1 MALNPILAHGLNQF
15 GALTP
20 EPTVVIGNS
29 PSMRVLHGVVGNLAG
44 TEVPVMI
51 LGESG
56 TGKRSLAVLIHKSS
70 PRASELLLEVECRR
84 LNGDAFEARS
94 RASGQASP
102 FSTAGT
108 LLLIEVA
115 DLSAAAQSRLAALL
129 TRNESPNNAL
139 RPRII
144 ATSRKDLDQEI
155 RLGRFRE
162 DLYYRFSGVC
172 LRIPPLRHRREDL
185 PLLTEFF
192 LDKYS
197 RLFSRPRPQLT
208 PQLLRFLSEM
218 NWTRNVTELEDV
230 IRTVVAVGDV
240 RIATTALKASVASSG
255 HPVSGPRE
263 SVSLKEAAK
272 AASHQA
278 ERELILKV
286 LTRTQWN
293 RKRAAQEL
301 KISYKALLYK
311 MKQIGCTHE
320 NGPVQERGQ
329 E

>member
-1 MALNPILAHGLNQF
+1 MALNPILTHGLNQF

-20 EPTVVIGNS
+20 EPTFVIGNS
-29 PSMRVLHGVVGNLAG
+29 PSMRALHGVVGNLAG

-51 LGESG
+51 LGEAG
-56 TGKRSLAVLIHKSS
+56 AGKRSLAALIHKSS
-70 PRASELLLEVECRR
+70 PRASELLLDVECRR

-94 RASGQASP
+94 RTNGQASA

-115 DLSAAAQSRLAALL
+115 DLSAAAQSRLATLL
-129 TRNESPNNAL
+129 TRNDSPGNAM

-172 LRIPPLRHRREDL
+172 LRIPPLRHRRDDL
-185 PLLTEFF
+185 PVLTEFF

-197 RLFSRPRPQLT
+197 RLFSRPRPHLT
-208 PQLLRFLSEM
+208 PQLLKFLSEM
-218 NWTRNVTELEDV
+218 NWTRNVAELEDA
-230 IRTVVAVGDV
+230 IRTIVAIGDV
-240 RIATTALKASVASSG
+240 RIATTALRATVAGNG
-255 HPVSGPRE
+255 HPGVDPRE

-286 LTRTQWN
+286 LARTQWN

-320 NGPVQERGQ
+320 NGTVQERGQ

>member
-1 MALNPILAHGLNQF
+1 MALNPILTHGLNQF

-20 EPTVVIGNS
+20 EPTFVIGKS
-29 PSMRVLHGVVGNLAG
+29 PSMRALHGVVGNLAG

-51 LGESG
+51 LGETG
-56 TGKRSLAVLIHKSS
+56 TGKRSLATLIHKSS

-94 RASGQASP
+94 RTNGIVSP

-115 DLSAAAQSRLAALL
+115 DLSTAAQSRLAALL
-129 TRNESPNNAL
+129 SRNDSPGNAM

-144 ATSRKDLDQEI
+144 ATSRKELDQEI

-197 RLFSRPRPQLT
+197 QLFSRPRPQLT
-208 PQLLRFLSEM
+208 PQLLKFLSEM
-218 NWTRNVTELEDV
+218 NWTRNVTELEDA
-230 IRTVVAVGDV
+230 IRTVVAIGDV
-240 RIATTALKASVASSG
+240 RIATTALKASVASNG
-255 HPVSGPRE
+255 HPGIDPRE
-263 SVSLKEAAK
+263 SVSLKETAK

-293 RKRAAQEL
+293 RKRAALEL

-320 NGPVQERGQ
+320 NGTVQERGQ

>member
-1 MALNPILAHGLNQF
+1 MALNPILTHGLNQF

-20 EPTVVIGNS
+20 EPTFVIGKS
-29 PSMRVLHGVVGNLAG
+29 PSMRALHGVVGNLAG

-51 LGESG
+51 LGETG
-56 TGKRSLAVLIHKSS
+56 TGKRSLATLIHKSS

-94 RASGQASP
+94 RTNGIVSP

-115 DLSAAAQSRLAALL
+115 DLSTAAQSRLAALL
-129 TRNESPNNAL
+129 SRNDSPGNAM

-144 ATSRKDLDQEI
+144 ATSRKELDQEI

-185 PLLTEFF
+185 TLLTEFF

-197 RLFSRPRPQLT
+197 QLFSRPRPQLT
-208 PQLLRFLSEM
+208 PQLLKFLSEM
-218 NWTRNVTELEDV
+218 NWTRNVTELEDA
-230 IRTVVAVGDV
+230 IRTVVAIGDV
-240 RIATTALKASVASSG
+240 RIATTALRASVASNG
-255 HPVSGPRE
+255 HPGIDPRE
-263 SVSLKEAAK
+263 SVSLKETAK

-320 NGPVQERGQ
+320 NGTVQERGQ

>member
-218 NWTRNVTELEDV
+218 NWTRNVTELEDA
-230 IRTVVAVGDV
+230 IRSVVAVGDV

>member
-1 MALNPILAHGLNQF
+1 MALNPILTHGLNQF

-20 EPTVVIGNS
+20 EPTFVIGKS
-29 PSMRVLHGVVGNLAG
+29 PSMRALHGVVGNLAG

-51 LGESG
+51 LGETG
-56 TGKRSLAVLIHKSS
+56 TGKRSLATLIHKSS

-94 RASGQASP
+94 RTNGIVSP

-115 DLSAAAQSRLAALL
+115 DLSTAAQSRLAALL
-129 TRNESPNNAL
+129 SRNDSPGNAM

-144 ATSRKDLDQEI
+144 ATSRKELDQEI

-197 RLFSRPRPQLT
+197 QLFSRPRPQLT
-208 PQLLRFLSEM
+208 PQLLKFLSEM
-218 NWTRNVTELEDV
+218 NWTRNVTELEDA
-230 IRTVVAVGDV
+230 IRTVVAIGDV
-240 RIATTALKASVASSG
+240 RIATTALKASVASNG
-255 HPVSGPRE
+255 HPGIDPRE
-263 SVSLKEAAK
+263 SVSLKETAK

-320 NGPVQERGQ
+320 NGTVQERGQ

>member
-1 MALNPILAHGLNQF
+1 MALNPIISHGLNQF
-15 GALTP
+15 GALTS
-20 EPTVVIGNS
+20 EPTFVIGHS
-29 PSMRVLHGVVGNLAG
+29 PSMRALYGVVANLAG

-51 LGESG
+51 LGEACA
-56 TGKRSLAVLIHKSS
+56 GKRSLAALIHRSS
-70 PRASELLLEVECRR
+70 PRASEPLVEVECRG
-84 LNGDAFEARS
+84 LNGEAFEARS
-94 RASGQASP
+94 YTNGQASP

-115 DLSAAAQSRLAALL
+115 DLSPVSQSKLASLL
-129 TRNESPNNAL
+129 NRSDSSEGMV

-144 ATSRKDLDQEI
+144 ATSRKELEQEV
-155 RLGRFRE
+155 RVGRFRE

-185 PLLTEFF
+185 AVLAEHF

-208 PQLLRFLSEM
+208 PQLLKFLAEV
-218 NWTRNVTELEDV
+218 NWTRNVSELEDAL
-230 IRTVVAVGDV
+230 RTIVAIGDV
-240 RIATTALKASVASSG
+240 RIATTALKASMASTG
-255 HPVSGPRE
+255 LHGADARE
-263 SVSLKEAAK
+263 TISLKEAAK

-320 NGPVQERGQ
+320 NGTVQERGH

>member
-1 MALNPILAHGLNQF
+1 MALNPILTHGLNQF

-20 EPTVVIGNS
+20 EPTFVIGKS
-29 PSMRVLHGVVGNLAG
+29 PSMRALHGVVGNLAG

-51 LGESG
+51 LGETG
-56 TGKRSLAVLIHKSS
+56 TGKRSLATLIHKSS

-94 RASGQASP
+94 RTNGIVSP

-115 DLSAAAQSRLAALL
+115 DLSTAAQSRLAALL
-129 TRNESPNNAL
+129 SRNDSPGNAM

-144 ATSRKDLDQEI
+144 ATSRKELDQEI

-185 PLLTEFF
+185 TLLTEFF

-197 RLFSRPRPQLT
+197 QLFSRPRPQLT
-208 PQLLRFLSEM
+208 PQLLKFLSEM
-218 NWTRNVTELEDV
+218 NWTRNVTELEDA
-230 IRTVVAVGDV
+230 IRTVVAIGDV
-240 RIATTALKASVASSG
+240 RIATTALKASVASNG
-255 HPVSGPRE
+255 HPGIDPRE
-263 SVSLKEAAK
+263 SVSLKETAK

-320 NGPVQERGQ
+320 NGTVQERGQ

>member
-1 MALNPILAHGLNQF
+1 MALNPILTHGLKQF
-15 GALTP
+15 GAITP
-20 EPTVVIGNS
+20 EPTFVIGNS
-29 PSMRVLHGVVGNLAG
+29 PSMRALHGVVGNLAG

-51 LGESG
+51 LGEG
-56 TGKRSLAVLIHKSS
+56 GAGKRSLATLIHKSS
-70 PRASELLLEVECRR
+70 PRASELLLEIDCRR
-84 LNGDAFEARS
+84 LNGDAFEAKS
-94 RASGQASP
+94 RTSGQASP

-129 TRNESPNNAL
+129 NKNDSPGNM

-185 PLLTEFF
+185 PLLAEFF

-208 PQLLRFLSEM
+208 PQLLKFLSEM
-218 NWTRNVTELEDV
+218 NWTRNVAELEDA
-230 IRTVVAVGDV
+230 IRTVVAIGDV
-240 RIATTALKASVASSG
+240 RIATTALRASVSSNG
-255 HPVSGPRE
+255 HPGVDARE

-286 LTRTQWN
+286 LSRTQWN

-320 NGPVQERGQ
+320 NGTVQERGQ